1 MLDIVRPQMKRLA
14 RSSRKCFVEASGS
27 STAVTT
33 FWRPTVP
40 AIPFAGATAAFLFDS
55 CLLVFDN
62 AASPNV
68 WAEEQMSED
77 RAAYLI
83 RLMVFGETL

>member
-1 MLDIVRPQMKRLA
+1 MKRLA
-14 RSSRKCFVEASGS
+14 RSSRDGFVRASES
-27 STAVTT
+27 SIVWQITG
-33 FWRPTVP
+33 PS
-40 AIPFAGATAAFLFDS
+40 IPFAGATAVVFFWA

-68 WAEEQMSED
+68 WAEKSKMSED

-83 RLMVFGETL
+83 RLIVFGETL